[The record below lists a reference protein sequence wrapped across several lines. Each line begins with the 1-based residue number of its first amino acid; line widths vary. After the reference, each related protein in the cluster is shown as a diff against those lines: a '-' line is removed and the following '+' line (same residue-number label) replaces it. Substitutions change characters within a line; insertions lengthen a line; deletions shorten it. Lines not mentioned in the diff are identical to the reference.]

1 MASMHYALFD
11 TAIGPCG
18 VAWSAQG
25 LLRMQLP
32 GADGRDTEL
41 RMRRFPGYVAAPPP
55 DYVAKTIAQLKAH
68 MAGGRSDFSW
78 VDVDM
83 RGIEAADRQVY
94 EAARDIP
101 WGHTLSYGE
110 LAARAGMAGAARDV
124 GQSLSRNR
132 MAIIVPCHRIVA
144 SGDKLGGFSAFG
156 GPETKLRLLDL
167 EGVRPGTPQGQGTL
181 F

>member
-1 MASMHYALFD
+1 MHYALFD

-18 VAWSAQG
+18 VAWSEQG

-41 RMRRFPGYVAAPPP
+41 RMRRFPGYVAATPP
-55 DYVAKTIAQLKAH
+55 DHVARAIAQLKTH
-68 MAGGRSDFSW
+68 MDGERSDFSW

-83 RGIEAADRQVY
+83 QGIDAADRKVY

-101 WGHTLSYGE
+101 WGNTLTYGE
-110 LAARAGMAGAARDV
+110 LASRAGMAGAATDV

-144 SGDKLGGFSAFG
+144 SGDRLGGFSAFG
-156 GPETKLRLLDL
+156 GPETKLRLLEL
-167 EGVRPGTPQGQGTL
+167 EGVRPGTPQGQGAL